1 MNKYLKKISICGLF
15 ITCLSVGIELTIEH
29 ADTVFAQ
36 EVQQQKDVYK
46 VSTTNITKNKGE
58 VVNKLEILDAVQTT
72 GFGKVPITKSILK
85 EYEKKLPLTI
95 QNEGTYNFPVQV
107 QYQDGSIT
115 EVTVS
120 VIVAHDASV
129 EKDEIAIA
137 KQKLTTVLSELL
149 TLIQE
154 NPNMNSY
161 TEASKIAYTTAVAN
175 AYEPYKKGTVLVK
188 SPTSTLDDI
197 NRAIADV
204 EVHKATITSAKQ
216 AFVERQINAEELA
229 NFNTLLAQ
237 VQTIIETPVK
247 LSDKSADSIANYEE
261 VKHRAKM
268 LLDNA
273 KQKVSENTSFT
284 DALTIFKELKAMKE
298 ELLVA
303 QEILKQSTS
312 QAQKYNPKGK
322 EVVISIGS
330 SIDPLNFIEN
340 SDAINQLPQ
349 GTKVTWTYGNP
360 DVSKACKNAPIS
372 ITVTYPDG
380 STDIVPAALTI
391 LSEKG
396 LAPSIYAED
405 KKIIINTPFNALEGV
420 SANDPEDGEII
431 LTKENIKEN
440 NVDTSK
446 PGIYTVVYVVTN
458 KRGMT
463 TLKKI
468 TVTVLEKEPVPVT
481 KPKATDSDKVNQ
493 KSLNNLSLTN
503 MKQNV
508 PFKKATKD
516 SRKLPKTG
524 EDKQSIITIS
534 GIIIILSS
542 FIFLT
547 IKRSN

>member
-175 AYEPYKKGTVLVK
+175 AYDPYKKGTVLVK

-405 KKIIINTPFNALEGV
+405 KK
-420 SANDPEDGEII
+420 
-431 LTKENIKEN
+431 
-440 NVDTSK
+440 
-446 PGIYTVVYVVTN
+446 
-458 KRGMT
+458 
-463 TLKKI
+463 
-468 TVTVLEKEPVPVT
+468 
-481 KPKATDSDKVNQ
+481 
-493 KSLNNLSLTN
+493 
-503 MKQNV
+503 
-508 PFKKATKD
+508 
-516 SRKLPKTG
+516 
-524 EDKQSIITIS
+524 
-534 GIIIILSS
+534 
-542 FIFLT
+542 
-547 IKRSN
+547 